1 MSKHVGFGKI
11 ISQQLMVGCADHPP
25 LVEPKA
31 ELDVLMTDE
40 TVSNVPILTLG
51 NKIDRSDAISEE
63 KLRETFGL

>member
-1 MSKHVGFGKI
+1 
-11 ISQQLMVGCADHPP
+11 MVGCADHPP